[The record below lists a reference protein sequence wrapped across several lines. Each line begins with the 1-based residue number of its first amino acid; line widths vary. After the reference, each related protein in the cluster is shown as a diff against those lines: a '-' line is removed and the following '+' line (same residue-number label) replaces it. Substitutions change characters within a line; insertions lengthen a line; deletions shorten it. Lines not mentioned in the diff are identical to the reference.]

1 VSPYPRHRTLLY
13 DTRSHD
19 WEVKIGEFAPL
30 TIDCFTRPGCVQ
42 LVADTEEEADADLEY
57 IHSLEDMKLL
67 DYTIQ
72 CKEAPVLGSVV
83 VVDPFS
89 TGANLAAEVVKMGFK
104 LVLVFSEVDS
114 PVGGGTGATNAAK
127 SAKSCIYHDARCP
140 GSDAAALKVAPI
152 VG

>member
-1 VSPYPRHRTLLY
+1 
-13 DTRSHD
+13 
-19 WEVKIGEFAPL
+19 
-30 TIDCFTRPGCVQ
+30 VQ

-57 IHSLEDMKLL
+57 VHSLEDMKLL

-72 CKEAPVLGSVV
+72 CKEAPTLGSVV

-114 PVGGGTGATNAAK
+114 PVSGGTGATNAAK
-127 SAKSCIYHDARCP
+127 SAKSCIYHDARRP
-140 GSDAAALKVAPI
+140 GSDAAALKVPRI
-152 VG
+152 MG